1 MERNF
6 KKHLAS
12 KGIGTSQKIIGPII
26 ADLQNIQI
34 QMSETKFKKSASLFA
49 TKWQNHYDNEI
60 QAKSSQMRDF
70 LKYFEDN
77 WIKKRSGWYEGYAQG
92 YPSESN
98 AIESNNRVLEDEQ
111 TMRVRMPVS
120 QFIVET
126 EELINEWAT
135 KRNTE
140 VRHTDAK
147 LWAVQPKL
155 NLPDYTAARQWLK
168 LEKDVQTLKKSPG
181 SDHKVYVTPSHGTSK
196 LTKAEAT
203 SWYIRYKQTL
213 QEDTD
218 FAAFK
223 EFQSKNYLI
232 TISTTGYLEANVAV
246 PFSPS
251 ITSVN
256 ML

>member
-1 MERNF
+1 MQLTNVYGRDSPRVLLADAAEEITHGYEQVYGEPVYRIYCWIHMERNF

-77 WIKKRSGWYEGYAQG
+77 WIKKRTGWYEGYAQG

-98 AIESNNRVLEDEQ
+98 AIESNNRVLKNEQ

-120 QFIVET
+120 QFIN
-126 EELINEWAT
+126 LIDQFALYY
-135 KRNTE
+135 
-140 VRHTDAK
+140 V
-147 LWAVQPKL
+147 
-155 NLPDYTAARQWLK
+155 NLLPTF
-168 LEKDVQTLKKSPG
+168 
-181 SDHKVYVTPSHGTSK
+181 SHN
-196 LTKAEAT
+196 
-203 SWYIRYKQTL
+203 
-213 QEDTD
+213 
-218 FAAFK
+218 F
-223 EFQSKNYLI
+223 
-232 TISTTGYLEANVAV
+232 
-246 PFSPS
+246 
-251 ITSVN
+251 
-256 ML
+256 